1 MLSLIMSL
9 ERALKNLILINIATF
24 IFAVVGYFNE
34 SEEIKTLNENFSLNF
49 DSSLSNGMAIVISI
63 MGIIYVMSSLFS
75 WYLVYKIKPL
85 GKKLYVVAFVIGLLS
100 TLITGGSAF
109 GPITMLF
116 YELHLASLGAIL
128 VFLFFT
134 PIKNKFDKR

>member
-24 IFAVVGYFNE
+24 IFTAIGHFNE
-34 SEEIKTLNENFSLNF
+34 SEEIKTVNENFSLNF
-49 DSSLSNGMAIVISI
+49 DGSLSNGMAIVISV
-63 MGIIYVMSSLFS
+63 MSIIYIICTLFS
-75 WYLVYKIKPL
+75 WYLVYKIKPF
-85 GKKLYVVAFVIGLLS
+85 GKKLYVVTFVFGLLF
-100 TLITGGSAF
+100 TLITSESAF
-109 GPITMLF
+109 GPITLLF
-116 YELHLASLGAIL
+116 YELHVASLGAIL